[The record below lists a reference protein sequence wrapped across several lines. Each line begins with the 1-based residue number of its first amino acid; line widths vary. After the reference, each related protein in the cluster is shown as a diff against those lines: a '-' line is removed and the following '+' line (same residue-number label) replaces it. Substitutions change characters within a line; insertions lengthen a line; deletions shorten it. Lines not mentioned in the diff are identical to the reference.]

1 MRKDRFEVLET
12 LLSENRW
19 IVDIEKGIVRTNKGV
34 VKRVGTSGYIQLKVS
49 FKGKDYNFSVHQII
63 AVAGGLNPIGKTI
76 NHKNGNKLD
85 NRIENLEV
93 VSSKDNMKHAFKTG
107 LIAQDG
113 ANSHFAK
120 LTEKDVI
127 EIKNRLRM
135 GESQSS
141 IAKSFGVFQ
150 TTISKIN
157 IGETWRNIS

>member
-1 MRKDRFEVLET
+1 MRKDRFEVLEEI
-12 LLSENRW
+12 LSENRW
-19 IVDIEKGIVRTNKGV
+19 IVDTNKGIVVTSKGIARQ
-34 VKRVGTSGYIQLKVS
+34 KMTSGYYFLKTS
-49 FKGKDYNFSVHQII
+49 FEGKEYNFAIHQII
-63 AVAGGLNPIGKTI
+63 AVAGGLNPVGKTI

-93 VSSKDNMKHAFKTG
+93 ISSRNNMKHAFKNR
-107 LIAQDG
+107 LIVQDG
-113 ANSHFAK
+113 ENSHFAK

-127 EIKNRLRM
+127 EIKNRLRL

-141 IAKSFGVFQ
+141 IAKRFGVFQ